1 MKRLNQALSNTPSI
15 MFIKTSL
22 LAVCMMLTPTALATT
37 NSSNNGYDQS
47 DASSIV
53 ENVSLSEAQL
63 AQMLA
68 PIALYP
74 DSLLTHILI
83 AATYPLEV
91 VQARR
96 WEQQHS
102 QLDSEQK
109 MQQAQQ
115 QDWDPSVMALVAF
128 PTVLEKLNEDIEWT
142 QELGEAFLQDEETVL
157 ASIQTLRHQADE
169 ANSFDDMD
177 NMTVTRVEKQIII
190 EPARTEVVYVPYYDP
205 RIVYGNWRW
214 HAYPPVYW
222 HYPAYAHYRPHRPI
236 YWGPSVYINFN
247 YFFGAVHWSHR
258 RVVVVNHHKS
268 HYYRKP
274 HKIAYSQGSQRWKHK
289 PAHRRGVA
297 YKAPRVSHKYDRARY
312 NKTHK
317 VAHSNNVNKRSNSS
331 KHNAKPTQFNKH
343 KSAHIANQQRVNKAL
358 KTNNNQRNKAL
369 RTSNKADLTGSNRHY
384 SNKKQNA
391 VNKQNSVDKTRN
403 TTSTR
408 TTTHKVNKSYSTNK
422 QAANTQ
428 VTKRQTANRQV
439 SSRQAIS
446 SQATN
451 RQANKSQTARANNT
465 RANTQTARA
474 QQRSSKPSN
483 YNRTS
488 NRSSSHKSSTKQR
501 IK

>member
-1 MKRLNQALSNTPSI
+1 MKRLNQILSKTAS
-15 MFIKTSL
+15 MMLDTLKTSL
-22 LAVCMMLTPTALATT
+22 LTVCVMLTPVALATT
-37 NSSNNGYDQS
+37 GMSNNGD
-47 DASSIV
+47 
-53 ENVSLSEAQL
+53 ENISLNGAVSLSEAQL

-128 PTVLEKLNEDIEWT
+128 PTVLEKLNEDLEWT

-205 RIVYGNWRW
+205 RIVYGSWRW

-268 HYYRKP
+268 HHYRKP

-297 YKAPRVSHKYDRARY
+297 YKAPRVSHKYDRTRY

-317 VAHSNNVNKRSNSS
+317 VAHSNNLNKRSNSS
-331 KHNAKPTQFNKH
+331 KHIVKPTQLNKH
-343 KSAHIANQQRVNKAL
+343 RPAHIANQQRVNKAL
-358 KTNNNQRNKAL
+358 KTNANHGNKAL
-369 RTSNKADLTGSNRHY
+369 RSTKKSQLTGSNKHY
-384 SNKKQNA
+384 SNNKQHP
-391 VNKQNSVDKTRN
+391 VNKQNSVNKTRN
-403 TTSTR
+403 TASTR
-408 TTTHKVNKSYSTNK
+408 TATRNVNKSYSANK
-422 QAANTQ
+422 QMTHKQ
-428 VTKRQTANRQV
+428 VTKRQVTNRQV
-439 SSRQAIS
+439 
-446 SQATN
+446 N
-451 RQANKSQTARANNT
+451 NSQTARVNNT
-465 RANTQTARA
+465 RPNTQVART
-474 QQRSSKPSN
+474 QQRSNKPSN

-488 NRSSSHKSSTKQR
+488 SRASSHKSSTKQR